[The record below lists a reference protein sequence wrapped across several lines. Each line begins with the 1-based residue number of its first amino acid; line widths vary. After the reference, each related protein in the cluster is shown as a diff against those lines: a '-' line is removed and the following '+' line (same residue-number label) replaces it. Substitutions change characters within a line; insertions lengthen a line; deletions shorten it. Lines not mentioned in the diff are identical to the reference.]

1 MTTQQFKTNI
11 KCGGCIAAVKPHLD
25 NAEGIQNWEVDLQ
38 SPDRVLTV
46 NTEKSA
52 SEVASLIKEAG
63 YDATPI
69 S

>member
-46 NTEKSA
+46 NTDKSA